1 MEGPICWRTNTSLYG
16 DEQITWTKLSRAH
29 LIRKGNTKAK
39 RIYSFWALHHLAFP
53 AFYSQGI
60 TITGQ
65 VLNDLSIK
73 MIYPLF
79 VLFLNC
85 HAHPHHK
92 QPLLVYIKR
101 KWPWTPWS
109 LELTFLSEP
118 TLQEVAFPSPASS
131 LKGLW
136 KSQVLHA
143 AWFQWKHDLAAK

>member
-29 LIRKGNTKAK
+29 LIREGKTKAK
-39 RIYSFWALHHLAFP
+39 GIYSFWALHHLAFP
-53 AFYSQGI
+53 AFCSQGI

-79 VLFLNC
+79 VLFLIC

-109 LELTFLSEP
+109 LELTFWSEP